1 MLLCR
6 LMLANKAVRFFVVA
20 YAVLLH
26 LFVFGVVYYS
36 AWSGSQ
42 LQTSTTIQQHRA
54 AL

>member
-1 MLLCR
+1 
-6 LMLANKAVRFFVVA
+6 
-20 YAVLLH
+20 

-42 LQTSTTIQQHRA
+42 LQTSTTIKQHRA